1 MIQLIYI
8 CYTIINIFYK
18 KKYWIH
24 RYLIQKLWVEFI
36 QKGIYKQI
44 YDSTFSP
51 VY

>member
-1 MIQLIYI
+1 MLY
-8 CYTIINIFYK
+8 YN
-18 KKYWIH
+18 KYVILDTSL
-24 RYLIQKLWVEFI
+24 LIQKLWVEFI